1 MNAPFIPLTSARGR
15 LVVLA
20 TVLGSGAVFLEMTI
34 VNVALP
40 SIAADLH
47 LGIASLQWILDGYL
61 LTLGALIML
70 GGALGDVFGR
80 GRIFT
85 LGLLGFAVTSLLVAV
100 APGMGTLVT
109 LRLLQ
114 GAAGAML
121 VPNSLAILETVFA
134 EDERGRAIGQWAGWS
149 GASTALGPLLGGAL
163 LEVAS
168 WRVIFVIVAPFALL
182 SAWLARRTLPQPTAA
197 DSRPVDYPGAA
208 LATLGLAG
216 LITLLISG
224 PNAGFTTPLVLA
236 VGAGG
241 GALLCAFVW
250 HERRTPTP
258 LLPVSMFHSR
268 AFTGANLTTL
278 LVYGALSAL
287 FFLLMLQLQNGL
299 GISPLRAG
307 AALLPINFLLLVLS
321 PFAGAWATRSGA
333 RLPMTMGASIAGGG
347 MLLFTRVQPGA
358 GYAGAILPA
367 VIVFGIGLG
376 LLVAPLTAAV
386 LHAAPRELK
395 GVASA
400 FNNAVARLA
409 GLLAIALIPLAAGM
423 AGDGAIAGPML
434 ARGFVRA
441 MLISAGLCFCGA
453 AVAFLTMDKKRD

>member
-40 SIAADLH
+40 SIAGDLH

-85 LGLLGFAVTSLLVAV
+85 LGLVGFAITSLLVAV
-100 APGMGTLVT
+100 APGMGTLIT

-224 PNAGFTTPLVLA
+224 PNAGFATPWVLA
-236 VGAGG
+236 VGVGG
-241 GALLCAFVW
+241 GALLSVFVW

-278 LVYGALSAL
+278 LVYGALSSL

-333 RLPMTMGASIAGGG
+333 RLPMTMGASIAGAG

-386 LHAAPRELK
+386 LQAAPRELK

-423 AGDGAIAGPML
+423 AGDGAIVGPML

-441 MLISAGLCFCGA
+441 MVISAGLCFCGA
-453 AVAFLTMDKKRD
+453 AVAFLTMDLKRD

>member
-1 MNAPFIPLTSARGR
+1 MNDPFIPLASARGR

-20 TVLGSGAVFLEMTI
+20 TVLGSGAVFVEMTI

-40 SIAADLH
+40 SIADDLD
-47 LGIASLQWILDGYL
+47 LGIAGLQWILDGYL
-61 LTLGALIML
+61 LTLGALILL
-70 GGALGDVFGR
+70 GGALGDVYGR

-85 LGLLGFAVTSLLVAV
+85 LGLLGFAVASLLVAA
-100 APGMGTLVT
+100 APGVRTLVI

-114 GAAGAML
+114 GAAGALL

-149 GASTALGPLLGGAL
+149 AASTALGPLAGGAL

-168 WRVIFVIVAPFALL
+168 WRIIFVIVAPFALL
-182 SAWLARRTLPQPTAA
+182 AAWVARRALPRPNAGN
-197 DSRPVDYPGAA
+197 SRPVDYPGAA

-216 LITLLISG
+216 LITVMISG
-224 PNAGFTTPLVLA
+224 PVVGFGTPWVLA
-236 VGAGG
+236 AGGGG
-241 GALLCAFVW
+241 GALLAGFVW
-250 HERRTPTP
+250 HEHRTPTP
-258 LLPVSMFHSR
+258 LLPLSMFRSR
-268 AFTGANLTTL
+268 AFTGANVTTL
-278 LVYGALSAL
+278 LVYGAMGGL

-299 GISPLRAG
+299 GISPLLAG
-307 AALLPINFLLLVLS
+307 AALLPINFLLLALS
-321 PFAGAWATRSGA
+321 PFAGGWATRIGA
-333 RLPMTMGASIAGGG
+333 RLPMTAGASIAGAG

-358 GYAGAILPA
+358 DYLGAMLPA
-367 VIVFGIGLG
+367 LIMFGIGLG

-386 LHAAPRELK
+386 LKAAPQELK

-423 AGDGAIAGPML
+423 TGDGAIEGAVL
-434 ARGFVRA
+434 ARGFARA
-441 MLISAGLCFCGA
+441 MVISAGLCFCGA
-453 AVAFLTMDKKRD
+453 VVAFLTMESRRD